1 MQLILDNLA
10 SILIG
15 GVVIIMVLN
24 TQIDAQQAAA
34 EQSTAYA
41 ARKATLSTADLL
53 EDEFRLIG
61 DGATNQI
68 DSLAA
73 NAAGETAH
81 FGFWRDDGSGDML
94 VEYRLFET
102 DSVYLANDDRF
113 VQLYRLDR
121 FEDGTHVGGG
131 PSTIRSFRV
140 SLMTETGANATP
152 ATTRLVKVALVVT
165 YPFGESRDAYLYQT
179 HWGTTVAP
187 VNLE

>member
-1 MQLILDNLA
+1 MQLILDNIA

-15 GVVIIMVLN
+15 GIVIIMVLN

-41 ARKATLSTADLL
+41 ARKATLSTADML

-61 DGATNQI
+61 DGTASTI
-68 DSLAA
+68 DSIAT

-94 VEYRLFET
+94 VEYRLVET
-102 DSVYLANDDRF
+102 DSVYLANEDKF

-121 FEDGTHVGGG
+121 FEDGTQLGGG
-131 PSTIRSFRV
+131 PSTIRTFRV
-140 SLMTETGANATP
+140 TLMTESGANATP

-165 YPFGESRDAYLYQT
+165 YPFGRSEDAYLYQT